1 MKNDLETALRNTG
14 QPTQPVNGDSPVA
27 ETKEAT
33 KKSSRAGKRHIA
45 GYFTEEVHK
54 QLKILGAEKDLSIQ
68 DMLAEA
74 LNEYFKMNDKPPIA
88 E

>member
-1 MKNDLETALRNTG
+1 MKDLEAALRESG
-14 QPTQPVNGDSPVA
+14 QPVNGDSPVV
-27 ETKEAT
+27 EKKEA
-33 KKSSRAGKRHIA
+33 KKSSRSGKRHIA

-74 LNEYFKMNDKPPIA
+74 LNVYFEMNDKPPIA

>member
-1 MKNDLETALRNTG
+1 MKQPIDLEQALRKTG
-14 QPTQPVNGDSPVA
+14 QPKPTPVNGDSPV
-27 ETKEAT
+27 EET

-68 DMLAEA
+68 DMLTEA

-88 E
+88 

>member
-1 MKNDLETALRNTG
+1 MKQQIDLEAALRKTG
-14 QPTQPVNGDSPVA
+14 QPKQPVNGDSPVA
-27 ETKEAT
+27 ETKQ
-33 KKSSRAGKRHIA
+33 KSSRDGKRHIA